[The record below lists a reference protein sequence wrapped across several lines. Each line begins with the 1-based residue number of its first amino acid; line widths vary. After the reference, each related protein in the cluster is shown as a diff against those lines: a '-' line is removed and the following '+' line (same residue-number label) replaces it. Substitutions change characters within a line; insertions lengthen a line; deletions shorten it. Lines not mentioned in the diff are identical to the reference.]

1 MANTTAPSSA
11 PSASAP
17 PGAPEPVLDAAER
30 GRRQRGKNL
39 ALFFSLLGF
48 VALIYVVA
56 IVRMGL
62 NTPAP

>member
-1 MANTTAPSSA
+1 MANTVNPTGTPAGTSSA
-11 PSASAP
+11 T
-17 PGAPEPVLDAAER
+17 EPVLDAAER
-30 GRRQRGKNL
+30 ARRQRGKNL

-62 NTPAP
+62 HAQGQ

>member
-1 MANTTAPSSA
+1 MANTFNPTGTPAGTSS
-11 PSASAP
+11 
-17 PGAPEPVLDAAER
+17 PEPVLDAAER
-30 GRRQRGKNL
+30 ARRQRGKNL

-62 NTPAP
+62 HAQGQ

>member
-1 MANTTAPSSA
+1 MANTVNPTGTPAGTSSSA
-11 PSASAP
+11 
-17 PGAPEPVLDAAER
+17 EPVLDAAER
-30 GRRQRGKNL
+30 ARRQRGKNL

-62 NTPAP
+62 HAQGQ

>member
-1 MANTTAPSSA
+1 MADTTVPSSA
-11 PSASAP
+11 PSPAP
-17 PGAPEPVLDAAER
+17 DPVLDAAER
-30 GRRQRGKNL
+30 ARRQRGKNL

-62 NTPAP
+62 NAPGH